1 MLNVYEILIKTN
13 LFEDNSYLRSYCELI
28 ENNLNR
34 IAVQNETN
42 RHHIIPRC
50 YFKNDNPYKE
60 RNLEVKEFCV
70 ILNYNDHVL
79 AHLYLSKC
87 FKYKKH
93 KLENVCKH
101 MLGNYRYI
109 KDITDEVIE
118 RYKNN
123 SYEDVQNNYVNYKI
137 QRYIF
142 KLRKEL
148 ERKEKEN
155 ERQKEVNN
163 DIDINIQIEVAND
176 TEDNTTYK
184 YKRFNTNNYYV
195 YIISPEGVIKRITR
209 KQLDN
214 YITRGYEVLKEPLL

>member
-13 LFEDNSYLRSYCELI
+13 LFEDNSYLKSYCELI

-34 IAVQNETN
+34 TAVQNETN

-50 YFKNDNPYKE
+50 YFRNDNPYKE

-87 FKYKKH
+87 FKYEKH
-93 KLENVCKH
+93 KLENVGKG
-101 MLGNYRYI
+101 MLRRYRYV

-118 RYKNN
+118 NYKNN
-123 SYEDVQNNYVNYKI
+123 SYEEVQNNYVNYRTEK
-137 QRYIF
+137 YLF

-148 ERKEKEN
+148 ERKERKKQ
-155 ERQKEVNN
+155 RQKEVNN
-163 DIDINIQIEVAND
+163 N
-176 TEDNTTYK
+176 TEDDTTYK
-184 YKRFNTNNYYV
+184 YKRFNTNYYYV
-195 YIISPEGVIKRITR
+195 YVISLEGVIQRITR
-209 KQLDN
+209 KQLHN
-214 YITRGYEVLKEPLL
+214 YIVRGYEVLKEPLL

>member
-13 LFEDNSYLRSYCELI
+13 LFEDNSYLKSYCELI

-34 IAVQNETN
+34 TAVKNETN
-42 RHHIIPRC
+42 KHHIIPRC

-87 FKYKKH
+87 FKYEKH
-93 KLENVCKH
+93 KLENVGKC
-101 MLGNYRYI
+101 MLRKYRYV

-118 RYKNN
+118 NYKNN
-123 SYEDVQNNYVNYKI
+123 CYEEVQNNYVNYRTE
-137 QRYIF
+137 RYLF

-148 ERKEKEN
+148 ERKERKKQ
-155 ERQKEVNN
+155 RQKEVT
-163 DIDINIQIEVAND
+163 ND
-176 TEDNTTYK
+176 TEDDTTYK

-195 YIISPEGVIKRITR
+195 YVISPEGVIKRITR

-214 YITRGYEVLKEPLL
+214 YIARGYEVLKEPLL